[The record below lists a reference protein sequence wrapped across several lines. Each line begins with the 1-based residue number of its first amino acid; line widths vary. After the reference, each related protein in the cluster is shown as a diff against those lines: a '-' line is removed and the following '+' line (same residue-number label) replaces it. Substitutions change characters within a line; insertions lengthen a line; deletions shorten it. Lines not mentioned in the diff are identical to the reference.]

1 MENAE
6 RRADLLAY
14 IREFDLVP
22 QSIFTLSFH
31 LFIDA
36 LGEYAPGTLI
46 LVCLMWPKSS
56 ESHLHVQ
63 VRER

>member
-1 MENAE
+1 MNLFQYEGLTEEVVENAE

-46 LVCLMWPKSS
+46 LS
-56 ESHLHVQ
+56 
-63 VRER
+63 RR